1 MRKTLQLNELIESV
15 KAQEWS
21 IVENRPAKSKKQAM
35 CDFENVCDMLDY
47 ASEKLQGIESITL
60 DYENYI
66 NLGDVLKA
74 IYLKQLRP
82 NTKHIELTRC
92 ESVEI
97 SNKVETL
104 VLTCCKSRARKIN
117 ELKEYD
123 NIKYIIFTKTYKVEA
138 LISYD
143 LVVGLDKPNVSYI
156 VKNAKSVKPL
166 I

>member
-74 IYLKQLRP
+74 VYLKQLRP

-104 VLTCCKSRARKIN
+104 VLTCCKSRARKIIREYLLTNSTMRCIVLCN
-117 ELKEYD
+117 EEY
-123 NIKYIIFTKTYKVEA
+123 NR
-138 LISYD
+138 LICIS
-143 LVVGLDKPNVSYI
+143 LL
-156 VKNAKSVKPL
+156 
-166 I
+166 

>member
-1 MRKTLQLNELIESV
+1 MRKKLQVNELIESV
-15 KAQEWS
+15 RKQEFQV
-21 IVENRPAKSKKQAM
+21 VENRPATSKKQAL
-35 CDFENVCDMLDY
+35 CDYQNVCDMLDY
-47 ASEKLQGIESITL
+47 ASEKLQGVESITI
-60 DYENYI
+60 DFDNYI
-66 NLGDVLKA
+66 NLGDILKA
-74 IYLKQLRP
+74 VYLKQLRP

-123 NIKYIIFTKTYKVEA
+123 NIKYIIFTKTYKVEV
-138 LISYD
+138 LIDYN

-166 I
+166 L

>member
-1 MRKTLQLNELIESV
+1 MRKILKVNELIESV
-15 KAQEWS
+15 KSQEWS
-21 IVENRPAKSKKQAM
+21 VVENRPAKSKKQAL
-35 CDFENVCDMLDY
+35 CDYENVCDMLDY
-47 ASEKLQGIESITL
+47 ASAKLKGVESITL
-60 DYENYI
+60 DFENYI
-66 NLGDVLKA
+66 NLGDILKA
-74 IYLKQLRP
+74 VYLKQLRP
-82 NTKHIELTRC
+82 NTKNIELTRC
-92 ESVEI
+92 DSVEI

-123 NIKYIIFTKTYKVEA
+123 NIKYIIFTKTYRVEA
-138 LISYD
+138 LIDYN

>member
-15 KAQEWS
+15 KNQEWL
-21 IVENRPAKSKKQAM
+21 IVENRPAKSKKQAI
-35 CDFENVCDMLDY
+35 CDFENVLDMLDY

-60 DYENYI
+60 DYDNYI

-74 IYLKQLRP
+74 VYLKQLHP
-82 NTKHIELTRC
+82 NIKDIELYRC
-92 ESVEI
+92 DSVEI

-123 NIKYIIFTKTYKVEA
+123 NIKYIIFTKTHKVEA
-138 LISYD
+138 LISYN
-143 LVVGLDKPNVSYI
+143 LVVGLEKPSVSYI